1 MRTVPEEPG
10 EVRAG
15 RHEGPSGL
23 ITDVIEFSAVDG
35 PGNRFVV
42 FTQGCNLDCVACHNP
57 YTINPCIDCG
67 DCVVSCP
74 SGALSLDA
82 EGRVLWDAATC
93 TGGDACIDVCEY
105 DSTPKA
111 RPLSVADLV
120 ARIRPAA
127 PFLSGVTV
135 SGGEATQ
142 QAGFVRALFAALKA
156 DAELAR
162 LTCFVDTNG
171 DADPAIWELL
181 SPVLDA
187 AMVDLKCLDDAI
199 HRRMTGSGNERIL
212 ASIRLLAA
220 AGKLHEVRLLLLP
233 GVNDA
238 DPLLAET
245 GAWLAAVDPR
255 MRVKVIGFRHHG
267 VRPSLIPLREP
278 SAGQRAHYADILRG
292 QGDFDLVVV

>member
-1 MRTVPEEPG
+1 MAEPDEASTG
-10 EVRAG
+10 
-15 RHEGPSGL
+15 GL

-67 DCVVSCP
+67 DCVTTCP
-74 SGALSLDA
+74 SGALSIDA
-82 EGRVLWDAATC
+82 AGKVAWDAGTC
-93 TGGDACIDVCEY
+93 TGGDTCIDVCEY

-111 RPLSVADLV
+111 RTLAVGALIE
-120 ARIRPAA
+120 RIRPAA

-142 QAGFVRALFAALKA
+142 QAGFVRALFTAIKA
-156 DAELAR
+156 EPDLAR

-171 DADPAIWELL
+171 DADAATWELL
-181 SPVLDA
+181 SPVMDA

-199 HRRMTGSGNERIL
+199 HRRLTGSGNEPIL
-212 ASIRLLAA
+212 ASIQLLARLK
-220 AGKLHEVRLLLLP
+220 KLHEVRLLLVP
-233 GVNDA
+233 GLNDA
-238 DPLLAET
+238 DDLLAAT
-245 GAWLAAVDPR
+245 GRWLASVDPR

-267 VRPSLIPLREP
+267 VRTSPIPLREP
-278 SAGQRAHYADILRG
+278 SAEQRAHYADVLRPH
-292 QGDFDLVVV
+292 GDFDLVVV

>member
-1 MRTVPEEPG
+1 MLAEPDA
-10 EVRAG
+10 V
-15 RHEGPSGL
+15 STGL

-57 YTINPCIDCG
+57 YTINPCINCG

-74 SGALSLDA
+74 SGALSLDGA
-82 EGRVLWDAATC
+82 GTVLWNPQTC
-93 TGGDACIDVCEY
+93 TGGDTCIDVCEY

-111 RPLSVADLV
+111 RTLAVADLV
-120 ARIRPAA
+120 ERIRPAA

-142 QAGFVRALFAALKA
+142 QAGFVRALFAAIKA

-171 DADPAIWELL
+171 DADPATWALL

-212 ASIRLLAA
+212 ASIRSLAA
-220 AGKLHEVRLLLLP
+220 AGKLHEVRLLVLP

-238 DPLLAET
+238 DDLLGET
-245 GAWLAAVDPR
+245 GAWLAAIDAR

-267 VRPSLIPLREP
+267 VRPTPLTLREP
-278 SAGQRAHYADILRG
+278 SADQRAHYADILRSR
-292 QGDFDLVVV
+292 GDFELVVV

>member
-1 MRTVPEEPG
+1 MTQ
-10 EVRAG
+10 
-15 RHEGPSGL
+15 GL
-23 ITDVIEFSAVDG
+23 VTDVIEFSAVDG

-74 SGALSLDA
+74 SGALSLDLS
-82 EGRVLWDAATC
+82 GKVLWDADSRTA
-93 TGGDACIDVCEY
+93 GDTCIDVCEY

-111 RPLSVADLV
+111 RTLAVDDLI

-142 QAGFVRALFAALKA
+142 QAGFVRALFGALKA
-156 DAELAR
+156 DVQLAR

-171 DADPAIWELL
+171 DADPSTWELL

-199 HRRMTGSGNERIL
+199 HRSMTGAGNARIL

-238 DPLLAET
+238 DALLRET
-245 GAWLAAVDPR
+245 GAWLAAVNPR

-267 VRPSLIPLREP
+267 VRPSPLALREP
-278 SAGQRAHYADILRG
+278 SAEQRAHYADILRS

>member
-1 MRTVPEEPG
+1 MITVPEEPG
-10 EVRAG
+10 A
-15 RHEGPSGL
+15 GL

-74 SGALSLDA
+74 SGALSLGPA
-82 EGRVLWDAATC
+82 GRVLWDAATC
-93 TGGDACIDVCEY
+93 AGGDTCLDVCEY

-111 RPLSVADLV
+111 RTLGVDELV

-142 QAGFVRALFAALKA
+142 QAGFVRALFAALKT
-156 DAELAR
+156 DDKLSR

-171 DADPAIWELL
+171 DADEATWQLL
-181 SPVLDA
+181 APVMDA

-238 DPLLAET
+238 DDLLADT
-245 GAWLAAVDPR
+245 GAWLAAIDPR

-267 VRPSLIPLREP
+267 VRPSQLALREP
-278 SAGQRAHYADILRG
+278 SAEQRAHYADILRAA
-292 QGDFDLVVV
+292 GDFDLVVV

>member
-1 MRTVPEEPG
+1 MAERDGAQAT
-10 EVRAG
+10 
-15 RHEGPSGL
+15 GL

-35 PGNRFVV
+35 PGNRFVI
-42 FTQGCNLDCVACHNP
+42 FTQGCNLDCIACHNP

-67 DCVVSCP
+67 DCVISCP
-74 SGALSLDA
+74 SGALSLDVA
-82 EGRVLWDAATC
+82 GKVLWDAATC
-93 TGGDACIDVCEY
+93 TGGDTCIDVCEY

-111 RPLSVADLV
+111 RTLAVADLIE
-120 ARIRPAA
+120 RIRVAA

-142 QAGFVRALFAALKA
+142 QAGFVRALFAALKS
-156 DAELAR
+156 DAGLAR

-171 DADPAIWELL
+171 DADASTWQLL
-181 SPVLDA
+181 SPVMDA

-238 DPLLAET
+238 DELLAAT
-245 GAWLAAVDPR
+245 GAWLGAIDRR

-267 VRPSLIPLREP
+267 ARPSLLELREP
-278 SAGQRAHYADILRG
+278 SAAQRAHYTDILRS
-292 QGDFDLVVV
+292 QGEFDLVVV